1 MKESPETQGFNASD
15 FLDYWNL
22 IFKMPFLRY
31 LNDPS
36 RQSFAIPPSAYSW
49 ISQNVT
55 KSFSSFKFDLYDK
68 FAIINLAPNYASNE
82 LIWLI

>member
-1 MKESPETQGFNASD
+1 
-15 FLDYWNL
+15 
-22 IFKMPFLRY
+22 MPFLKY

-36 RQSFAIPPSAYSW
+36 RQTFAIPPSAYSW

-82 LIWLI
+82 LIWLISNYIQSNMPLDQNGNPYTFTTFIS